1 MKTSELI
8 SIIPGAKTAG
18 PEREFISV
26 ASDSKKILPGHAFVA
41 LAGSVT
47 DGHLY
52 IKDALE
58 AGAEVVLCNSGR
70 GEKVSQATIVEVPDT
85 KEALK
90 ILLPVLYPSARNLQ
104 LAGITGT
111 NGKTTITYLMES
123 VLFSSGKNPGVIGT
137 INMRYADKTLT
148 SSITTPGPV
157 ELFHGLDDMVR
168 AGVDSCIM
176 EVSSHALDQDRTAG
190 LMFDYAVFTNLTQDH
205 LDYHKDMETYFQA
218 KKKLFTHYL
227 KGAAIINIDD
237 PYGQRIADE
246 LNNPITYGWN
256 NGAMFRAT
264 SLKHTTEGI
273 QVILSTPQGA
283 HDLRSFLIGDINVY
297 NILATV
303 ALSHAM
309 GIKMHSVIDGIGS
322 MNRVPGRMEPVE
334 NPYGLTII
342 VDYAHTP
349 AALQAALDSAK
360 SFARARLITV
370 FGCGGDRDQGKRPLM
385 GKIASDLSDIVII
398 TSDNPR
404 TEDPLSIID
413 EIRKGI
419 PSMANILVE
428 PDRKKAIALGVSSMN
443 HDDCLMIAGKGH
455 EDYQI
460 IGNQRL
466 PFDDRL
472 CAQQSL
478 LEVHNR

>member
-1 MKTSELI
+1 MKTSELVA
-8 SIIPGAKTAG
+8 IIPGAKAAG
-18 PEREFISV
+18 AEREFISV
-26 ASDSKKILPGHAFVA
+26 VSDSKKILPGHAFIA

-58 AGAEVVLCNSGR
+58 AGAEVVLCNRGR
-70 GEKVSQATIVEVPDT
+70 GEEVSRATIVEVQDT
-85 KEALK
+85 KEALG
-90 ILLPVLYPSARNLQ
+90 ILLPILYPCAGNIPLI
-104 LAGITGT
+104 GITGT

-137 INMRYADKTLT
+137 INMRYADKTIP

-157 ELFHGLDDMVR
+157 ELFQGLDEMVR
-168 AGVDSCIM
+168 AGVDICIM

-190 LMFDYAVFTNLTQDH
+190 FMFDYAVFTNLSQDH
-205 LDYHKDMETYFQA
+205 LDYHKDMEAYFQA
-218 KKKLFTHYL
+218 KEKLFTHYL
-227 KGAAIINIDD
+227 KGPAVINIDD
-237 PYGQRIADE
+237 PYGQKIASK

-264 SLKHTTEGI
+264 SLEHTPDGL
-273 QVILSTPQGA
+273 QVTLSTPQGA
-283 HDLRSFLIGDINVY
+283 SVLRSSLIGDINVY

-309 GIKMHSVIDGIGS
+309 GIKMHSVINGIGS
-322 MNRVPGRMEPVE
+322 MKRVPGRMEPVR

-349 AALQAALDSAK
+349 AALRTALESAR
-360 SFARARLITV
+360 SLAGGRLITV

-404 TEDPLSIID
+404 SEDPLSIID
-413 EIRKGI
+413 EILKGI
-419 PSMANILVE
+419 PSRANILVE
-428 PDRKKAIALGVSSMN
+428 PDRKKAIALGVTSMN

-460 IGNQRL
+460 IGKQRL

-472 CAQQSL
+472 CAEQSL
-478 LEVHNR
+478 MGVCNR

>member
-1 MKTSELI
+1 
-8 SIIPGAKTAG
+8 
-18 PEREFISV
+18 
-26 ASDSKKILPGHAFVA
+26 
-41 LAGSVT
+41 
-47 DGHLY
+47 
-52 IKDALE
+52 
-58 AGAEVVLCNSGR
+58 
-70 GEKVSQATIVEVPDT
+70 
-85 KEALK
+85 
-90 ILLPVLYPSARNLQ
+90 
-104 LAGITGT
+104 
-111 NGKTTITYLMES
+111 
-123 VLFSSGKNPGVIGT
+123 
-137 INMRYADKTLT
+137 
-148 SSITTPGPV
+148 
-157 ELFHGLDDMVR
+157 
-168 AGVDSCIM
+168 
-176 EVSSHALDQDRTAG
+176 
-190 LMFDYAVFTNLTQDH
+190 
-205 LDYHKDMETYFQA
+205 
-218 KKKLFTHYL
+218 
-227 KGAAIINIDD
+227 
-237 PYGQRIADE
+237 
-246 LNNPITYGWN
+246 
-256 NGAMFRAT
+256 
-264 SLKHTTEGI
+264 
-273 QVILSTPQGA
+273 
-283 HDLRSFLIGDINVY
+283 
-297 NILATV
+297 
-303 ALSHAM
+303 
-309 GIKMHSVIDGIGS
+309 
-322 MNRVPGRMEPVE
+322 MEPVE